1 MSNNWKKLEMI
12 NLQRLVKSNNLKTKK
27 QYACCLT
34 FTSLHTRKCMA
45 NDCPLALNAAL
56 LQPCNNM
63 AVFKLLTEAQLK
75 FCKSQTSLRKIGRK
89 FENCI
94 RDYKFIDLQ
103 EQNKIVIY
111 NGDIVALLN
120 FQDSSKLFKDQD
132 DFGMIEDEKNG
143 VKTYHYWEMKP
154 LKQFWVEE
162 IKGPRNEAIGPCF
175 YGYFIQEY
183 VNVLTSQG
191 YSFIPQDDE
200 EYFIN
205 C

>member
-1 MSNNWKKLEMI
+1 MKNKWKKEEQV
-12 NLQRLVKSNNLKTKK
+12 NLQRLLKRNNQKYVKALS
-27 QYACCLT
+27 CCQE

-45 NDCPLALNAAL
+45 NDCPLALNEAL

-94 RDYKFIDLQ
+94 REYKFLDLQ
-103 EQNKIVIY
+103 DTNRIVIY
-111 NGDIVALLN
+111 NGDIVALLK

-132 DFGMIEDEKNG
+132 EYTIIQDEKNG
-143 VKTYHYWEMKP
+143 IKTHHYWEMKP
-154 LKQFWVEE
+154 VKSFWVEE
-162 IKGPRNEAIGPCF
+162 IKGKRNETIKPCF
-175 YGYFIQEY
+175 YGYFIQTY
-183 VNVLTSQG
+183 VTILQQKG
-191 YSFIPQDDE
+191 YSFVPQDDE